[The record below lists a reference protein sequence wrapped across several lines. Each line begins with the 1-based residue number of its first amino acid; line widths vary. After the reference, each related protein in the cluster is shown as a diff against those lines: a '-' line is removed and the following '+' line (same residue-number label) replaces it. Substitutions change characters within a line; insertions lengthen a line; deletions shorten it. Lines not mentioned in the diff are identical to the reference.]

1 MSGTT
6 LERLQV
12 IIEASATKYKKEM
25 DAVAQ
30 KTQKA
35 EAIVDRCMSRVNSIV
50 GKTNT
55 GNAGKTVDNLTAKL
69 KRQQEAIDQQ
79 DFKIDNLRRKLLD
92 LQSGNARNATI
103 ANLEAQLKAAEKEF
117 APVSKQLQALQ
128 EKQRAIR
135 QERNG
140 RREKYNSEMQAVKEI
155 VLLKEE
161 REALINQAKELEN
174 VKLGS
179 IDSSEIKNAETKLRW
194 LRAEIDRVTKVQSAK
209 VHDIKVTNPVA
220 PDFKDL
226 DKQSAEIEREID
238 RLGPKYSELYSKG
251 EAIRKSLETARMNP
265 ESTAEVQKLNGE
277 LQLANE
283 KLERLTGEAAQT
295 QAQLDAAG
303 KATEKGNGFEKWR
316 NGLQKVSGLLSRV
329 DAKISGII
337 GGFTKTKRRID
348 SCSAST
354 GNLSRHVSSITNLL
368 RFSILS
374 RAFSGV
380 FSGLGSGFQN
390 LAQYS
395 DKANVALSGLW
406 SALGQLQNAVA
417 AAAAPLLEALAPAL
431 IKIIELATMAVTAI
445 GQLFAALT
453 GKGTVIKATNAYK
466 DYAASLKKT
475 GAAAKDAT
483 LGIDELNVIQK
494 QSGSGASGGLN
505 PGDMFEEV
513 PIENKY
519 KDLAGKIKDFFSKL
533 FAPLKEAW
541 NREGQFVMDSWK
553 YALGEVKKLVLDIG
567 RDFLT
572 MWNQEATIA
581 MFADILHIIGD
592 IGLVVG
598 NLAKNFREA
607 WNANNAGLRTLEN
620 IRDIFAVIIYN
631 IRQAADATVEWSAG
645 LNFKPLME
653 MIAQYTKSLI
663 PVFGALSGVISDFY
677 VQVLLPLGEWTIEKG
692 LPDLLRILK
701 EFNDKVNWA
710 QIRQNLSDFWDRLEP
725 FAETVGEGLLI
736 FLEKLSNLTANFLNS
751 ETLNNFLDHL
761 ADWMDKIQPEDVARG
776 IENLAKAFIA
786 FKASVLAFKVGSAAY
801 NAIKFLQETLPVLK
815 GLGWITLGITVTMI
829 GVEAYENWKKDIEYI
844 QENGWKAFHSK
855 NRQERANSPWAIYGH
870 DSTGVG
876 NIQGENGAY
885 NPYENADFSWVEE
898 WKNKFLE
905 WQANNRASREA
916 DQAEWDQWFN
926 DLGDKFSNWYENEV
940 TPWFTEEKW
949 TELFTNV
956 KTSFE
961 TKWAEIVDWW
971 QNTAIYTW
979 WEENVT
985 PWFSEEKWSELLE
998 NIRISFETKWDELV
1012 DWWSNTAIVT
1022 WWDEHVK
1029 PWFDTEKW
1037 KMMLENI
1044 KTSFKKKWDETVLQW
1059 KTDIQKWWDEHVAP
1073 WFTKERW
1080 QKLGENLKNGIYE
1093 GFKGLANKVVD
1104 VLNNVISSLES
1115 MLNTALDGIN
1125 DLLSKLNE
1133 SPLGKMLDFDFQV
1146 RNVSFGRI
1154 PRFEDGGFP
1163 DRGSLFIANEAGP
1176 EMVGRIGR
1184 RPAVANSDQIVDGI
1198 TAGVANGNEVLAE
1211 LLVRVIELL
1220 EKINDRDPEIVFD
1233 TAEGI
1238 KAMREREARNG
1249 VVFT

>member
-50 GKTNT
+50 GKANT
-55 GNAGKTVDNLTAKL
+55 GNAGKIVDNLTAKL
-69 KRQQEAIDQQ
+69 KRQQEAVDQQ
-79 DFKIDNLRRKLLD
+79 GFKIDNLRRKLLD

-117 APVSKQLQALQ
+117 AAVDKQMQPLLDKLSDLRDQEAMGLTPYGLQ
-128 EKQRAIR
+128 EVEKQID
-135 QERNG
+135 
-140 RREKYNSEMQAVKEI
+140 
-155 VLLKEE
+155 
-161 REALINQAKELEN
+161 ALNPEYDELE
-174 VKLGS
+174 
-179 IDSSEIKNAETKLRW
+179 D
-194 LRAEIDRVTKVQSAK
+194 KVLSLQ
-209 VHDIKVTNPVA
+209 N
-220 PDFKDL
+220 
-226 DKQSAEIEREID
+226 R
-238 RLGPKYSELYSKG
+238 
-251 EAIRKSLETARMNP
+251 LETARMNP

-295 QAQLDAAG
+295 QEQLDAAG

-354 GNLSRHVSSITNLL
+354 GNLSRHVSRITNLL

-395 DKANVALSGLW
+395 NEANVALSGLW

-553 YALGEVKKLVLDIG
+553 YALDEVKKLVQDIG

-598 NLAKNFREA
+598 NLA
-607 WNANNAGLRTLEN
+607 
-620 IRDIFAVIIYN
+620 
-631 IRQAADATVEWSAG
+631 
-645 LNFKPLME
+645 
-653 MIAQYTKSLI
+653 
-663 PVFGALSGVISDFY
+663 
-677 VQVLLPLGEWTIEKG
+677 
-692 LPDLLRILK
+692 
-701 EFNDKVNWA
+701 
-710 QIRQNLSDFWDRLEP
+710 
-725 FAETVGEGLLI
+725 
-736 FLEKLSNLTANFLNS
+736 
-751 ETLNNFLDHL
+751 
-761 ADWMDKIQPEDVARG
+761 
-776 IENLAKAFIA
+776 
-786 FKASVLAFKVGSAAY
+786 
-801 NAIKFLQETLPVLK
+801 
-815 GLGWITLGITVTMI
+815 
-829 GVEAYENWKKDIEYI
+829 
-844 QENGWKAFHSK
+844 
-855 NRQERANSPWAIYGH
+855 
-870 DSTGVG
+870 
-876 NIQGENGAY
+876 
-885 NPYENADFSWVEE
+885 
-898 WKNKFLE
+898 
-905 WQANNRASREA
+905 
-916 DQAEWDQWFN
+916 
-926 DLGDKFSNWYENEV
+926 
-940 TPWFTEEKW
+940 
-949 TELFTNV
+949 
-956 KTSFE
+956 
-961 TKWAEIVDWW
+961 
-971 QNTAIYTW
+971 
-979 WEENVT
+979 
-985 PWFSEEKWSELLE
+985 
-998 NIRISFETKWDELV
+998 
-1012 DWWSNTAIVT
+1012 
-1022 WWDEHVK
+1022 
-1029 PWFDTEKW
+1029 
-1037 KMMLENI
+1037 
-1044 KTSFKKKWDETVLQW
+1044 
-1059 KTDIQKWWDEHVAP
+1059 
-1073 WFTKERW
+1073 
-1080 QKLGENLKNGIYE
+1080 
-1093 GFKGLANKVVD
+1093 
-1104 VLNNVISSLES
+1104 
-1115 MLNTALDGIN
+1115 
-1125 DLLSKLNE
+1125 
-1133 SPLGKMLDFDFQV
+1133 
-1146 RNVSFGRI
+1146 
-1154 PRFEDGGFP
+1154 
-1163 DRGSLFIANEAGP
+1163 
-1176 EMVGRIGR
+1176 
-1184 RPAVANSDQIVDGI
+1184 
-1198 TAGVANGNEVLAE
+1198 
-1211 LLVRVIELL
+1211 
-1220 EKINDRDPEIVFD
+1220 
-1233 TAEGI
+1233 
-1238 KAMREREARNG
+1238 
-1249 VVFT
+1249 